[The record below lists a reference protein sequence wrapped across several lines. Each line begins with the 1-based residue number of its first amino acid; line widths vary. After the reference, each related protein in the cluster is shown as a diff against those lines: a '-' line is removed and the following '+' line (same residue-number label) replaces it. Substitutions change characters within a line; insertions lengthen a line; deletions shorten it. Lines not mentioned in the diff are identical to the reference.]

1 MFRRK
6 LLALDHYRADNLD
19 ITKNDD
25 FRSLVIWT
33 EDQKIRHYKIEER
46 AALRDLDNSRWEE
59 AFDKYWNDVGFPIS
73 DWKSLERSQ
82 VVDMLLSYALR
93 LEYGDNV
100 EKFKAITP
108 EAAKE
113 AAVAKPILN
122 TGNPLDNLEPN
133 SDDFRKGL
141 IAVAQT
147 LEIPLHDDPLVLA
160 TAIAKTIKA
169 KLSKEVLL
177 PKEEKSPSPQP
188 QQLTLGGRKKITGS
202 SVSATSGAAFPYE
215 TSDLGFDTGD
225 AALDNACRIL
235 RLLHIKD
242 LRELQTKI
250 NEIIVAVQIHTADP
264 KTDQRLGVVGRS

>member
-19 ITKNDD
+19 ITKDDD

-33 EDQKIRHYKIEER
+33 EDQKIRHYKIDER
-46 AALRDLDNSRWEE
+46 GALRDLDNPKWEE
-59 AFDKYWNDVGFPIS
+59 ALDKYWKDVGFPIN
-73 DWKSLERSQ
+73 WNEMERSQ
-82 VVDMLLSYALR
+82 VVDMLLGYALR

-100 EKFKAITP
+100 DKYKAVTP

-113 AAVAKPILN
+113 AAVSKPILS
-122 TGNPLDNLEPN
+122 TGNPLDNLDPSSEE
-133 SDDFRKGL
+133 FRKGL
-141 IAVAQT
+141 KTVAQA
-147 LEIPLHDDPLVLA
+147 LEIPLHDDPLILVS
-160 TAIAKTIKA
+160 AIAKTIKA
-169 KLSKEVLL
+169 KLSKDVLL
-177 PKEEKSPSPQP
+177 PKEEKSPSPAP

-202 SVSATSGAAFPYE
+202 SISATSGAAFPYE
-215 TSDLGFDTGD
+215 SSDLGFDTGD

-250 NEIIVAVQIHTADP
+250 NEIIVAVQVHTADP

>member
-6 LLALDHYRADNLD
+6 LLALDHYRAEDLD
-19 ITKNDD
+19 IVKNED

-46 AALRDLDNSRWEE
+46 GALRDIDGASWEE
-59 AFDKYWNDVGFPIS
+59 AFDKYWNDVGFPVN
-73 DWKSLERSQ
+73 WKELERSQ

-100 EKFKAITP
+100 DKFKAVTP

-122 TGNPLDNLEPN
+122 TGNPLDNLDPN

-141 IAVAQT
+141 ITVAQT

-160 TAIAKTIKA
+160 SAVAKTIQA
-169 KLSKEVLL
+169 KLSKDVLL

-188 QQLTLGGRKKITGS
+188 QQLSLGGRKKIMGS
-202 SVSATSGAAFPYE
+202 SISATSGAAFPYE
-215 TSDLGFDTGD
+215 TSDLGFETGD
-225 AALDNACRIL
+225 AVLDNACRVL

-242 LRELQTKI
+242 LRDLQTRI